1 MIKYSIKNYIKN
13 IGYNILIF
21 MQLTI
26 TLFAF
31 FYTVYTFQ
39 AKYRFFGAISED
51 MKGKGLLA
59 SVINLSSDGYLLS
72 DGSTVADSYNLTG
85 VRGVKA
91 MYLPMADIEGVSSH
105 IRAYDR
111 PLIEAFVPDMDNGHW
126 LNKASDVPDDTIPVV
141 ISYNKEGYKTGD
153 MLELSD
159 GTNSYKLEIVG
170 VLADNAS
177 VLCMPMD
184 VTTTDDYKGLFW
196 NYSSVYEE
204 SILVLMDRQ
213 ELIDKTQIPCIIS
226 GLLFIN
232 YVEDISGEV
241 MENNLT
247 SLYQNG
253 LITYTLDYGTIYENS
268 KKLIT
273 NDMLIFIPISIIV
286 MLVTMVSTI
295 KVIAINTDN
304 IVYNLSLYYLNG
316 CTWGA
321 CKKISIISNMLSLI
335 MAVFTN
341 IIVIMCL
348 FGNDVIVYDKKLILY
363 VMTVFT
369 IFCIVYFILCVV
381 YQTFILRKYMP
392 CEIIRGENND

>member
-13 IGYNILIF
+13 IWYNILVF

-31 FYTVYTFQ
+31 FFTMYTFQ
-39 AKYRFFGAISED
+39 SKYRFFGAISGD
-51 MKGKGLLA
+51 MKGKGLLVSA
-59 SVINLSSDGYLLS
+59 ISLESGDYLLS
-72 DGSTVADSYNLTG
+72 DSGMVVDSYNLSE
-85 VRGVKA
+85 VSGVKA
-91 MYLPMADIEGVSSH
+91 MYQPLAGIEGVASH
-105 IRAYDR
+105 VRVYDR
-111 PLIEAFVPDMDNGHW
+111 PLIDAFIPDIDNGHW

-153 MLELSD
+153 ILELSD

-170 VLADNAS
+170 VLAKNAS
-177 VLCMPMD
+177 VLCMPME

-204 SILVLMDRQ
+204 GILVLMDRQ
-213 ELIDKTQIPCIIS
+213 ELIDKTQIPCILS
-226 GLLFIN
+226 GLLFLN
-232 YVEDISGEV
+232 YDEDISGEA

-247 SLYQNG
+247 SLYRDG
-253 LITYTLDYGTIYENS
+253 LISYTLDYGTIYENS
-268 KKLIT
+268 KKLIV
-273 NDMLIFIPISIIV
+273 NDMVIFIPISVIV

-304 IVYNLSLYYLNG
+304 IVYNLSIYYLNG
-316 CTWGA
+316 CTWEA
-321 CKKISIISNMLSLI
+321 CKKISVISNMLSLI

-341 IIVIMCL
+341 IIVIMGL
-348 FGNDVIVYDKKLILY
+348 FCNDVIVYDKKLILY
-363 VMTVFT
+363 VMMVFT
-369 IFCIVYFILCVV
+369 IFCIAYFIFCVL
-381 YQTFILRKYMP
+381 YQIFILRKYTP

>member
-1 MIKYSIKNYIKN
+1 MMKYSIKNYIKN

-21 MQLTI
+21 IQLTI
-26 TLFAF
+26 TLFAL
-31 FYTVYTFQ
+31 FYTVYAFQ
-39 AKYRFFGAISED
+39 SKYRFFSAISED

-59 SVINLSSDGYLLS
+59 SVMNLSSDGYLLS

-85 VRGVKA
+85 VSGVKA
-91 MYLPMADIEGVSSH
+91 MYNPMADIEGVFSH
-105 IRAYDR
+105 VRAYDR

-126 LNKASDVPDDTIPVV
+126 LNKACDVPDDTIPAV

-170 VLADNAS
+170 VLAENAS
-177 VLCMPMD
+177 VLCMPLD
-184 VTTTDDYKGLFW
+184 VKTTDDYKGLFW

-204 SILVLMDRQ
+204 GMLVLMDRQ
-213 ELIDKTQIPCIIS
+213 ELIDKTQIPCMLS

-232 YVEDISGEV
+232 YDEDISGEA

-253 LITYTLDYGTIYENS
+253 LITYTFDYGTIYKNS
-268 KKLIT
+268 KKLIA
-273 NDMLIFIPISIIV
+273 NDMLIFIPISVII

-316 CTWGA
+316 CTWGT
-321 CKKISIISNMLSLI
+321 CKKISIISNLLSLI
-335 MAVFTN
+335 MAIFTN
-341 IIVIMCL
+341 IVVLMCL

-363 VMTVFT
+363 VMAVFT
-369 IFCIVYFILCVV
+369 IFCIVYFILCII
-381 YQTFILRKYMP
+381 YQTFLLRKYTP
-392 CEIIRGENND
+392 CDIIKGETQ

>member
-21 MQLTI
+21 IQLTI

-39 AKYRFFGAISED
+39 SKYRFFGAISED
-51 MKGKGLLA
+51 MKGKGLLV
-59 SVINLSSDGYLLS
+59 SVMQLSSDGYFLS

-85 VRGVKA
+85 VSGVKA
-91 MYLPMADIEGVSSH
+91 MYLPLAGIEGISSH

-111 PLIEAFVPDMDNGHW
+111 PLIEAFTPDMDNGHW
-126 LNKASDVPDDTIPVV
+126 LNKASDVPNDAIPVV

-170 VLADNAS
+170 VLAENAS

-204 SILVLMDRQ
+204 GILVLMDRQ
-213 ELIDKTQIPCIIS
+213 ELIDKTQIPCILS

-232 YVEDISGEV
+232 YDEDISGEA

-253 LITYTLDYGTIYENS
+253 LISYTLDYGTIYENS
-268 KKLIT
+268 KKMIA
-273 NDMLIFIPISIIV
+273 NDMVIFIPISVIV

-316 CTWGA
+316 CTWRA
-321 CKKISIISNMLSLI
+321 CKKISIISNILSLV
-335 MAVFTN
+335 MAVVTN
-341 IIVIMCL
+341 IIAMVCL

-363 VMTVFT
+363 VMAVFT
-369 IFCIVYFILCVV
+369 IFCIVYFILCVI

>member
-1 MIKYSIKNYIKN
+1 MMKYSIKNYIKN

-21 MQLTI
+21 IQLTI
-26 TLFAF
+26 TLFAL

-39 AKYRFFGAISED
+39 SKYRFFGAISED

-59 SVINLSSDGYLLS
+59 SVMSLSSDGYFLS

-85 VRGVKA
+85 VSGVKA
-91 MYLPMADIEGVSSH
+91 MYRPVAGIEGVFSH

-111 PLIEAFVPDMDNGHW
+111 PLIEAFTPDMDNGHW

-153 MLELSD
+153 MLKLSD
-159 GTNSYKLEIVG
+159 GTNSYKLEVVG
-170 VLADNAS
+170 VLAENAS
-177 VLCMPMD
+177 VLCIPLD
-184 VTTTDDYKGLFW
+184 VKTTDDYKGLFW

-204 SILVLMDRQ
+204 GMLVLMDRQ
-213 ELIDKTQIPCIIS
+213 ELIDKTQIPCVLS

-232 YVEDISGEV
+232 YVEDISGEA

-253 LITYTLDYGTIYENS
+253 SITYTFDYGTIYKNS
-268 KKLIT
+268 KKLIA
-273 NDMLIFIPISIIV
+273 NDMLIFIPISVIV

-316 CTWGA
+316 CTWGT
-321 CKKISIISNMLSLI
+321 CKKISIISNLLSLI
-335 MAVFTN
+335 MAIFTN
-341 IIVIMCL
+341 IVVLMCL

-363 VMTVFT
+363 VMAVFT
-369 IFCIVYFILCVV
+369 IFCIVYFILCII
-381 YQTFILRKYMP
+381 YQTFLLRKYTP
-392 CEIIRGENND
+392 CDIIKGETQ